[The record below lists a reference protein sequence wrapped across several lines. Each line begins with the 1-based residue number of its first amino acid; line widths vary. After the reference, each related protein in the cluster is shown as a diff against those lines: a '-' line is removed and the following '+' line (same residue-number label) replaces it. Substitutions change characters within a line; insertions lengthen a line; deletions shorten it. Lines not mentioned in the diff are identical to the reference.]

1 MTKQKKSIVQTP
13 TKGKGGKGSKGGKSE
28 AVDLKECPLEFRIFE
43 SVDSGSAPNYFSLLK
58 RSPSED
64 IGLEDLDGLQ
74 LELENLLSSSVLRR
88 RYYKDESNIL
98 SNLDKYK
105 GKVNKKVSIFAQFK
119 QLQNCQALVPNPKP
133 ISPQSLQTQS
143 QPSPTQFETQINPKG
158 TGADT
163 KIL

>member
-43 SVDSGSAPNYFSLLK
+43 SVDSGSAPSFFSLLK

-105 GKVNKKVSIFAQFK
+105 GKVNKKVSILLEK
-119 QLQNCQALVPNPKP
+119 
-133 ISPQSLQTQS
+133 
-143 QPSPTQFETQINPKG
+143 IN
-158 TGADT
+158 
-163 KIL
+163 I

>member
-28 AVDLKECPLEFRIFE
+28 AVDLKECPLEFRIIE
-43 SVDSGSAPNYFSLLK
+43 SVDSGSAPNYFGLLK

-88 RYYKDESNIL
+88 RYYKDESDIL
-98 SNLDKYK
+98 SNIEKYK
-105 GKVNKKVSIFAQFK
+105 GKVNKKVSIYY
-119 QLQNCQALVPNPKP
+119 
-133 ISPQSLQTQS
+133 
-143 QPSPTQFETQINPKG
+143 
-158 TGADT
+158 T
-163 KIL
+163 KNYFD